1 MLKLMLAACCVVPLT
16 ACATSTRLMPISPE
30 IPPPPA
36 AAGEPCRPTAQ
47 HRQADGSASAADD
60 DATIR
65 DGRFDL
71 ADCEAKRR
79 LLWDA
84 WPKTV
89 SPRRGVEGRETPS
102 NGR

>member
-1 MLKLMLAACCVVPLT
+1 MLRLMLAALCAATLT
-16 ACATSTRLMPISPE
+16 ACGRSTPSMPSLPA

-36 AAGEPCRPTAQ
+36 AALVPCAPTPQ

-71 ADCEAKRR
+71 AACEARRR
-79 LLWDA
+79 LFVES
-84 WPKTV
+84 WP
-89 SPRRGVEGRETPS
+89 R
-102 NGR
+102 